1 LADSTEARPLTTQQI
16 AAWRPSHNP
25 WLIALAVS
33 LATFME
39 VLDTSIANVALPHIA
54 GSLGASTDESTWVL
68 TSYLVSNGIILPLS
82 AWFSNIMGRK
92 RFYMV
97 SVVIF
102 TLSSFL
108 CGVAPSLTA
117 LIFFRVVQGLGGG
130 GLQPSAQAI
139 LADSFPVAKRGMAF
153 AIYGLAVVFAPA
165 IGPTLGGWITDNFDW
180 RWIFLINIP
189 VGAVALLATGRL
201 IEDPPHI
208 LEAKKSASLKIDY
221 IGMGLLALGFG
232 TLQVVLDKGQQE
244 DWFDSRYIV
253 WFSIIA
259 TVCLITAVFWELKHS
274 APVVDLSL
282 FRDRNFAVSTGM
294 MFMLG
299 FVLLGSTLMLPLL
312 TQTLLGY
319 DATLAGMAI
328 SPGGVVIMF
337 FMPLVGFLLQKVQP
351 RTLIAFGLFATGA
364 SILHMTNFNLGIDF
378 HTVAMARIYQSVGMA
393 FMFVPISTIAYA
405 YIPPGKN
412 NAASALINLARN
424 IGGSFGIAF
433 VTTLL
438 ARRAQYHQ
446 SVLVSHLDA
455 GNPQVLQSLHGMTQL
470 FGRMQA
476 GTHDAMRQAYGL
488 LMGQVQRQAT
498 MLAFIDTFYVLG
510 WTFLAMLPAVLLLRR
525 MKGGRGAAT
534 GAH

>member
-1 LADSTEARPLTTQQI
+1 
-16 AAWRPSHNP
+16 
-25 WLIALAVS
+25 
-33 LATFME
+33 ME

-82 AWFSNIMGRK
+82 AWFSNVLGRK
-92 RFYMV
+92 RFYMTC
-97 SVVIF
+97 VVIF
-102 TLSSFL
+102 TISSFL
-108 CGVAPSLTA
+108 CGIAPSLTM

-139 LADSFPVAKRGMAF
+139 LADSFPAAKRGMAF

-189 VGAVALLATGRL
+189 VGAVALLATSRL

-208 LEAKKSASLKIDY
+208 LEAKKTASLKVDY
-221 IGMGLLALGFG
+221 MGIGLLALGLG
-232 TLQVVLDKGQQE
+232 CLQVVLDKGQQE
-244 DWFDSRYIV
+244 DWFDSRFIV
-253 WFSIIA
+253 SFTAIA
-259 TVCLITAVFWELKHS
+259 VICLVTAVFWELRHS

-282 FRDRNFAVSTGM
+282 FRDTNFAVATGM

-299 FVLLGSTLMLPLL
+299 FVLLGSTLMLPLF

-319 DATLAGMAI
+319 DATTAGMAI

-337 FMPLVGFLLQKVQP
+337 FMPVVGFLLQKVQP
-351 RTLIAFGLFATGA
+351 RLLIALGLFITGA
-364 SILHMTNFNLGIDF
+364 SIVHMTEFTLGVDF
-378 HTVAMARIYQSVGMA
+378 RTVVMARIYQSIGMA

-405 YIPPGKN
+405 YIPPGRN

-433 VTTLL
+433 VATLL
-438 ARRAQYHQ
+438 ARRAQFHQ
-446 SVLVSHLDA
+446 SMLVSHLDA
-455 GNPQVLQSLHGMTQL
+455 GNPQVQSSIQGMTQL
-470 FGRMQA
+470 FGRLQA
-476 GTHDAMRQAYGL
+476 GSYDATRQAYGL
-488 LMGQVQRQAT
+488 LMGQVERQAS
-498 MLAFIDTFYVLG
+498 MLSFIDTFQVLG
-510 WTFLAMLPAVLLLRR
+510 WTFLAMLPFVFLLRR
-525 MKGGRGAAT
+525 VKGGRGGGATAA
-534 GAH
+534 H

>member
-1 LADSTEARPLTTQQI
+1 LAASTDAQSERLRAI

-82 AWFSNIMGRK
+82 AWFSNVLGRK
-92 RFYMV
+92 RFYMIWV
-97 SVVIF
+97 GIF
-102 TLSSFL
+102 TISSFL
-108 CGVAPSLTA
+108 CGIAPSLTM

-139 LADSFPVAKRGMAF
+139 LADSFPPAKRGMAF

-189 VGAVALLATGRL
+189 VGIIALLATSRL

-208 LEAKKSASLKIDY
+208 LEAKKTASLKVDY
-221 IGMGLLALGFG
+221 IGIGLLALGFG
-232 TLQVVLDKGQQE
+232 CLQVVLDKGQQE
-244 DWFDSRYIV
+244 DWFDSHFIV
-253 WFSIIA
+253 WFTGIA
-259 TVCLITAVFWELKHS
+259 VVCLVVAVFWELRHS

-282 FRDRNFAVSTGM
+282 FRDTNFAVATGM

-299 FVLLGSTLMLPLL
+299 FVLLGSTLMLPLF

-319 DATLAGMAI
+319 DATTAGMAI

-337 FMPLVGFLLQKVQP
+337 FMPVVGFLLQKMQP
-351 RTLIAFGLFATGA
+351 RLLIAFGLAITGW
-364 SILHMTNFNLGIDF
+364 SILHMTEFTLGVDF
-378 HTVAMARIYQSVGMA
+378 HTVVMARIYQSIGMA

-433 VTTLL
+433 VATLL
-438 ARRAQYHQ
+438 ARRAQFHQ

-455 GNPQVLQSLHGMTQL
+455 GNPQVQGALQGMTQL
-470 FGRMQA
+470 FGRLQA
-476 GTHDAMRQAYGL
+476 GSHDALHQAYGL

-498 MLAFIDTFYVLG
+498 MLAFVDTFQVLG
-510 WTFLAMLPAVLLLRR
+510 WTFLAMLPFVFLLRR
-525 MKGGRGAAT
+525 VKGGKGGSMAA
-534 GAH
+534 H